1 MKLRVVSTSGCRP
14 GGMTVAWPWTHGS
27 IMYTQQSNPAAS
39 YLGYDLFSGG
49 GGGNMG
55 SDLAHPNNPFW
66 TMQLWNGMDR
76 QAGSAIDNNM
86 LRNWVFLLNSMQS
99 ANYPAYRPI
108 APWANFASWN
118 AAPPI
123 PA

>member
-1 MKLRVVSTSGCRP
+1 MG
-14 GGMTVAWPWTHGS
+14 
-27 IMYTQQSNPAAS
+27 YTQQSNPASS

-55 SDLAHPNNPFW
+55 SDLAHPNYPFW
-66 TMQLWNGMDR
+66 MMQWLNGQDR
-76 QAGSAIDNNM
+76 VAGSAIDNNM

-118 AAPPI
+118 AAPPPSLLQHQPVSAGQLMVARI
-123 PA
+123 RNA